1 MGQFAVILAAAGRST
16 RFGDPREKKI
26 YAELEGRA
34 VWLRAWT
41 RSSRTARSSRSS
53 WRSRPRIV
61 KCSTVV
67 ITTRSPSSTSRWSR
81 AAQQRSD
88 TVARAL
94 ERVRPVCQFVAVHD
108 AARPCLTEELVSA
121 VFAAARE
128 HGAALLATPV
138 IDTIKQA
145 GDDRFTTATVPR
157 ANLYL
162 AQTPQVFRRDWLDEA
177 YARRGDR
184 DAGATDDTQLVE
196 ALGHRCAIV
205 PSTPLNLKITTPKDL
220 ALASA
225 IVRLQSS
232 SHRPSCGHPFADENA
247 MWADLPKLKASDVF
261 GP

>member
-1 MGQFAVILAAAGRST
+1 
-16 RFGDPREKKI
+16 
-26 YAELEGRA
+26 
-34 VWLRAWT
+34 
-41 RSSRTARSSRSS
+41 
-53 WRSRPRIV
+53 
-61 KCSTVV
+61 
-67 ITTRSPSSTSRWSR
+67 
-81 AAQQRSD
+81 
-88 TVARAL
+88 
-94 ERVRPVCQFVAVHD
+94 
-108 AARPCLTEELVSA
+108 VSA

-145 GDDRFTTATVPR
+145 GDDRFTTVTVPR

-205 PSTPLNLKITTPKDL
+205 PSTPLNLKITTQQDL
-220 ALASA
+220 SLASA
-225 IVRLQSS
+225 VIRMQSV

-247 MWADLPKLKASDVF
+247 MWADLPKLKPSDVF